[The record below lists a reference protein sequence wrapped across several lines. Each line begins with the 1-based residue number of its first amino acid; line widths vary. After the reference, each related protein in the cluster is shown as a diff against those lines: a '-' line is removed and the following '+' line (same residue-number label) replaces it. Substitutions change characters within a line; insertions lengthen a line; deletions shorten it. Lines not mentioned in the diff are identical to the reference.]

1 MEDELRELY
10 EALEERERNIDEL
23 EAVLTNLEGENDKQ
37 QDELDDKTQEVQE
50 LQNLIKQLRLDNSNL
65 LEDKKL
71 LADQVSSQKSQLDAQ
86 KNLLAASV
94 KASEDTKKIQKD
106 GNQNLYRLEVENQ
119 RLRDAIIQIEEN
131 DDILVNEIETLVRQ
145 KSEFQQSS
153 EDLAAKCDLLHAE
166 LDEKTR
172 TIIRLQSEKESAL
185 CDETKRDE
193 DYRKTLDDWQR
204 KDAANMLENTR
215 LRTELEDERAKH
227 KESALVKEND
237 AFRRE
242 LAHVRQENQ
251 RLHSIYDLC
260 LVDKNQAERDLDEAI
275 QALNQ
280 SKRDAKEQTTSA
292 LLKSKSDVTEA
303 NAKSDKAL
311 ANLDSVTKRC
321 LDAEEKLENLR
332 TQLRCSDERNAL
344 YEKSNGLTEVVRLQ
358 KQLEADVRRR
368 DYDLKQIK
376 KTLGVELE
384 RRRALTKACDWLKEK
399 AGLEPDFSFDDD
411 EMRMAL
417 EREDSRLQSENA
429 ELSRQIESLEVER
442 TMLLRQLRERA
453 IDLGEKGARFLGMD
467 TEHVAQVMEFAS
479 NLRRGAV
486 ELPLNDRSKELLAEI
501 ASLKSE
507 IEMGKVTIARL
518 ERELASGSKSDSS
531 ESTVLK
537 QILETITA
545 ENRILRND
553 VAVLKAGGPIDP
565 KSSVLTPSMRQRA
578 KEVLGEEL
586 VAMPASAEV
595 QIICVLNAYDN
606 LAHEHTLAKGR
617 IIELSKL
624 ESALTNVTHE
634 RDALSAQ
641 VRKLEESSAAGV
653 QSKAVTQNAAKFDEK
668 NMQETEMSSIHQQL
682 IEAQP
687 QTVDGTGEIVK
698 SVFVTQAEMLTMR
711 NALEQTKQTISRY
724 TSDIKTLRI
733 AVLAAQENGTNY
745 AKAKKQIL
753 CLNDII
759 REKSRLYDALAA
771 RQEGNQRLIDGKRDK
786 RHRVRSA
793 DNDDRDHKSDRS
805 ISTCSID
812 SSGMSG
818 RSSPTVNQSMHKRLE
833 ESLRIISEKENMIR
847 EQAQKI
853 VEFTQKLLQTDEAY
867 QNLTK
872 ENEKMKTDIS
882 TLVIRASE
890 ADTAMKGMAAYQ
902 LKCSEMTDALDKV
915 TREVKDLHDKA
926 QQIGSEVAEKDARIK
941 DLLAMEVRS
950 KSILNVAR
958 QGRARSEDVV
968 KACNK
973 EIASLKKALED
984 MTVQM
989 NNLKAE
995 KIAATNEKLKMSQ
1008 KVRESTL
1015 KLKGLTENENSKV
1028 VDELS
1033 KRVDVL
1039 NKTVSGLAS
1048 QNSSLRIELAE
1059 AKQKMKVESES
1070 TATATTAATTRN
1082 SISRERSQALE
1093 EKVKLLEKSLA
1104 EEKRRY
1110 SATTD
1115 NSSML
1120 ERYQKRIVELEK
1132 VLEQQQSM
1140 TGRNNSSDNS
1150 NDDSQRV
1157 LLAEQVLSL
1166 KSENKSLQQKIEEMN
1181 SRIKEMTMSK
1191 SDEKSNHSVE
1201 AQLMTRLKAEN
1212 EVLKKENERLSRID
1226 HLDLFEEIEDLK
1238 TKYNDAIC
1246 QINNLT

>member
-50 LQNLIKQLRLDNSNL
+50 LQSLIKQLRLDNGSL
-65 LEDKKL
+65 LEDKTL

-145 KSEFQQSS
+145 KSDFQQQS
-153 EDLAAKCDLLHAE
+153 EDLASNCDLLHAE
-166 LDEKTR
+166 LDEKAR
-172 TIIRLQSEKESAL
+172 TISQLQSEKDNAL
-185 CDETKRDE
+185 IDGTKRDE
-193 DYRKTLDDWQR
+193 EYRKALDDWQR
-204 KDAANMLENTR
+204 KDAANISENTR

-237 AFRRE
+237 AFRKE

-292 LLKSKSDVTEA
+292 LLKSKSDATEA
-303 NAKSDKAL
+303 NAKGDKAL
-311 ANLDSVTKRC
+311 ANLESVTKRC
-321 LDAEEKLENLR
+321 FDAEEKLENLR
-332 TQLRCSDERNAL
+332 TQLRCSDERNEL
-344 YEKSNGLTEVVRLQ
+344 YEKNNGLTEVVRLQ

-376 KTLGVELE
+376 TTLGVEME

-411 EMRMAL
+411 EVRMAL

-442 TMLLRQLRERA
+442 TVLLRQLRERA

-467 TEHVAQVMEFAS
+467 TEHVAQVMEFVN
-479 NLRRGAV
+479 NLRRGTV

-501 ASLKSE
+501 SSLKSE
-507 IEMGKVTIARL
+507 IEMGKATLARL
-518 ERELASGSKSDSS
+518 ERELATGRSDSS

-553 VAVLKAGGPIDP
+553 IALLKAGGPIDP
-565 KSSVLTPSMRQRA
+565 KSSALTPSMRQRA

-606 LAHEHTLAKGR
+606 LAQGR
-617 IIELSKL
+617 IAELGKL
-624 ESALTNVTHE
+624 ESALMNLTHE
-634 RDALSAQ
+634 RDTLSAQ
-641 VRKLEESSAAGV
+641 VRKLEDSSATGA
-653 QSKAVTQNAAKFDEK
+653 QSIVVKQNAAKFNEK
-668 NMQETEMSSIHQQL
+668 KTQETETSSVHEQL
-682 IEAQP
+682 TGAQTR
-687 QTVDGTGEIVK
+687 TVDGTGDIVN

-724 TSDIKTLRI
+724 TNDIKTLRI
-733 AVLAAQENGTNY
+733 AVLAAQENGTKY
-745 AKAKKQIL
+745 AKARKQIL
-753 CLNDII
+753 CLNEII

-771 RQEGNQRLIDGKRDK
+771 RQEGNQKAFTGKRDE

-793 DNDDRDHKSDRS
+793 DNDNRGHKSDRS
-805 ISTCSID
+805 ISTSSID
-812 SSGMSG
+812 SSSLSG
-818 RSSPTVNQSMHKRLE
+818 RSSPTLNQSMHKRLE
-833 ESLRIISEKENMIR
+833 ESLRIISEKDNMIR

-853 VEFTQKLLQTDEAY
+853 VDLTQKLLHADEVY
-867 QNLTK
+867 QNLTN

-882 TLVIRASE
+882 TLVSRASE

-902 LKCSEMTDALDKV
+902 QKCSEMTDALDKV
-915 TREVKDLHDKA
+915 KREVKDLNEKA
-926 QQIGSEVAEKDARIK
+926 QQIGIEVAEKDSRIK
-941 DLLAMEVRS
+941 DLLAMDVRS

-968 KACNK
+968 KARNE

-984 MTVQM
+984 MTAQM

-1015 KLKGLTENENSKV
+1015 KLKGLTENENSKT
-1028 VDELS
+1028 VDELTT
-1033 KRVDVL
+1033 RIDVL
-1039 NKTVSGLAS
+1039 NRTVSGLAA

-1059 AKQKMKVESES
+1059 AKQKMKVESET
-1070 TATATTAATTRN
+1070 TATTTTAATTRS

-1093 EKVKLLEKSLA
+1093 EKVKSLEKSLV

-1115 NSSML
+1115 NSSFL
-1120 ERYQKRIVELEK
+1120 EKYQKRIVELETA
-1132 VLEQQQSM
+1132 LEQQQQST
-1140 TGRNNSSDNS
+1140 TGRNNSSDSS

-1157 LLAEQVLSL
+1157 LLDEQVLSL

-1181 SRIKEMTMSK
+1181 SRIKEVTMHTSNA
-1191 SDEKSNHSVE
+1191 DDKSNHFIE
-1201 AQLMTRLKAEN
+1201 AQLLTKLKAEN
-1212 EVLKKENERLSRID
+1212 DVLRKENERLSRID

-1238 TKYNDAIC
+1238 CKYNDAIC

>member
-37 QDELDDKTQEVQE
+37 QNELDDKTQEV
-50 LQNLIKQLRLDNSNL
+50 KQLRLDNSSL
-65 LEDKKL
+65 MEDKTL
-71 LADQVSSQKSQLDAQ
+71 LADQISSQKSQLDAQ
-86 KNLLAASV
+86 RNLIAASV

-106 GNQNLYRLEVENQ
+106 GNQNLYILEVENQ

-145 KSEFQQSS
+145 KSDFQQQS
-153 EDLAAKCDLLHAE
+153 EDLASNCDLLHAE
-166 LDEKTR
+166 LDEKAR
-172 TIIRLQSEKESAL
+172 TISQLQSEKDNAL
-185 CDETKRDE
+185 IDGTKRDE
-193 DYRKTLDDWQR
+193 EYRKALDEWQR
-204 KDAANMLENTR
+204 KDAANISENTR

-227 KESALVKEND
+227 KESALVKENE
-237 AFRRE
+237 AFRKE

-303 NAKSDKAL
+303 NAKCDKAL
-311 ANLDSVTKRC
+311 ANLESVTKRF

-332 TQLRCSDERNAL
+332 TQLRCSDERNEL
-344 YEKSNGLTEVVRLQ
+344 YEKNNGLTEVIRLQ
-358 KQLEADVRRR
+358 NQLEADVRRR

-376 KTLGVELE
+376 TRLGVEME

-411 EMRMAL
+411 EVRMAL
-417 EREDSRLQSENA
+417 EREDCRLQSENA

-442 TMLLRQLRERA
+442 TVLLRQLRERA

-467 TEHVAQVMEFAS
+467 TEHVAQVMEFAN
-479 NLRRGAV
+479 NLRRGTV

-501 ASLKSE
+501 SSLKSE
-507 IEMGKVTIARL
+507 IEMGKATLARL
-518 ERELASGSKSDSS
+518 ERELATGRSDSS

-545 ENRILRND
+545 ENWILRND
-553 VAVLKAGGPIDP
+553 IAILKAGGPIDP
-565 KSSVLTPSMRQRA
+565 KSSALTPSMRQRA

-606 LAHEHTLAKGR
+606 LAQEHSLAKGR
-617 IIELSKL
+617 ITELGKL
-624 ESALTNVTHE
+624 ESALMNITHE
-634 RDALSAQ
+634 RDTLSAQ
-641 VRKLEESSAAGV
+641 VRKLEDSSATGA
-653 QSKAVTQNAAKFDEK
+653 QSIVVTQNAANFNEK
-668 NMQETEMSSIHQQL
+668 KTQETETSSVHEQL
-682 IEAQP
+682 TGAQTR
-687 QTVDGTGEIVK
+687 TVDGTGDIVN
-698 SVFVTQAEMLTMR
+698 SVFVTQAEMWTMR
-711 NALEQTKQTISRY
+711 NALEQTKQMISRY
-724 TSDIKTLRI
+724 TNDIKTLRI
-733 AVLAAQENGTNY
+733 AVLAAQENGTKY
-745 AKAKKQIL
+745 AKARKQIL
-753 CLNDII
+753 CLNEII

-771 RQEGNQRLIDGKRDK
+771 RQEGNQKAFTGKRDK

-793 DNDDRDHKSDRS
+793 DNDNRDHKSDRS
-805 ISTCSID
+805 ISTSSID
-812 SSGMSG
+812 SSSLSG
-818 RSSPTVNQSMHKRLE
+818 RSSPTLNQSMHKRLE
-833 ESLRIISEKENMIR
+833 ESLRIISEKDNMIR

-853 VEFTQKLLQTDEAY
+853 VDLTQKLLHADEVY
-867 QNLTK
+867 QNLTN

-882 TLVIRASE
+882 TLVSRASE

-902 LKCSEMTDALDKV
+902 QKCSEMTDALDKV
-915 TREVKDLHDKA
+915 KREVKDLNEKA
-926 QQIGSEVAEKDARIK
+926 QQIGIEVAEKDSRIK
-941 DLLAMEVRS
+941 DLLAMDVRS

-968 KACNK
+968 KSRNE

-984 MTVQM
+984 MTAQM
-989 NNLKAE
+989 NTLKAE

-1015 KLKGLTENENSKV
+1015 KLKGFTENENSKT
-1028 VDELS
+1028 VDELTT
-1033 KRVDVL
+1033 RIDVL
-1039 NKTVSGLAS
+1039 NRTVSGLAA
-1048 QNSSLRIELAE
+1048 QNSSLRIELAA
-1059 AKQKMKVESES
+1059 AKQKMKVESET
-1070 TATATTAATTRN
+1070 TATTTTAATTRS

-1093 EKVKLLEKSLA
+1093 EKVKSLEKSFV

-1115 NSSML
+1115 NSSFL
-1120 ERYQKRIVELEK
+1120 ERYQERIVELET
-1132 VLEQQQSM
+1132 VLEQQQQST
-1140 TGRNNSSDNS
+1140 TGRNNSSDSS

-1181 SRIKEMTMSK
+1181 SRIKEVTMHTSK
-1191 SDEKSNHSVE
+1191 ADDKSNHSIE
-1201 AQLMTRLKAEN
+1201 AQLLTKLKAEN
-1212 EVLKKENERLSRID
+1212 DVLRKENERLSRID

-1238 TKYNDAIC
+1238 SKYNDAIC

>member
-50 LQNLIKQLRLDNSNL
+50 LQSLIKQLRLDNTSL
-65 LEDKKL
+65 LEDKTL

-86 KNLLAASV
+86 MNLLAASV

-106 GNQNLYRLEVENQ
+106 GNQNLYRLELENQ

-145 KSEFQQSS
+145 KSDFQQSS
-153 EDLAAKCDLLHAE
+153 EDLASKCDLLHAE
-166 LDEKTR
+166 LDEKVR
-172 TIIRLQSEKESAL
+172 TISQLQSEMENAL
-185 CDETKRDE
+185 IDGTKRDE
-193 DYRKTLDDWQR
+193 EYRKALDDWQR
-204 KDAANMLENTR
+204 KDAANISENTR

-227 KESALVKEND
+227 KESALVKENE
-237 AFRRE
+237 AFRKE

-280 SKRDAKEQTTSA
+280 SKRDTKEQTTSA

-311 ANLDSVTKRC
+311 VNLESVTKRC

-344 YEKSNGLTEVVRLQ
+344 YEKNNGLTEVVRLQ

-376 KTLGVELE
+376 TTLGVEIE
-384 RRRALTKACDWLKEK
+384 RRRAITKACDWLKEK
-399 AGLEPDFSFDDD
+399 VGLEPDFSFDDD
-411 EMRMAL
+411 EVRMAL
-417 EREDSRLQSENA
+417 ELEDSRLQSENA

-442 TMLLRQLRERA
+442 TVLLRQLRERA
-453 IDLGEKGARFLGMD
+453 IDLGEKGTRFLGMD

-479 NLRRGAV
+479 NLRRGTV

-501 ASLKSE
+501 SSLKSE
-507 IEMGKVTIARL
+507 IEMGKATLARL
-518 ERELASGSKSDSS
+518 EREIATGRSDSS

-537 QILETITA
+537 QILETVTA

-553 VAVLKAGGPIDP
+553 IAILKAGGPIDP
-565 KSSVLTPSMRQRA
+565 KSSALTPSMRQRA

-606 LAHEHTLAKGR
+606 LAQEHTLAKGR
-617 IIELSKL
+617 IAELSKL
-624 ESALTNVTHE
+624 ESALMNLTLE
-634 RDALSAQ
+634 RDTLIAQ
-641 VRKLEESSAAGV
+641 VRKLEDSSATGA
-653 QSKAVTQNAAKFDEK
+653 QSTVVTQNAAKFNEK
-668 NMQETEMSSIHQQL
+668 KTQETETSSVHEQL
-682 IEAQP
+682 IGAQTR
-687 QTVDGTGEIVK
+687 TVNGTGDIVN
-698 SVFVTQAEMLTMR
+698 SVSVTQAEMLTM
-711 NALEQTKQTISRY
+711 LEQTKQTISRY
-724 TSDIKTLRI
+724 TNDIKTLRI
-733 AVLAAQENGTNY
+733 AVLAAQENGINY
-745 AKAKKQIL
+745 AKARKQIL
-753 CLNDII
+753 CLNEII

-771 RQEGNQRLIDGKRDK
+771 RQEGNQKAFTGKRDK

-793 DNDDRDHKSDRS
+793 DNDNRDHKSDRS
-805 ISTCSID
+805 ISTSSID
-812 SSGMSG
+812 SSSLSG
-818 RSSPTVNQSMHKRLE
+818 RSSHTLNQSMHKRLE
-833 ESLRIISEKENMIR
+833 ESLRIISEKDNMIR

-853 VEFTQKLLQTDEAY
+853 VDLTQKLLHADEVY
-867 QNLTK
+867 QNLTN

-882 TLVIRASE
+882 TLVSRASE

-902 LKCSEMTDALDKV
+902 QKCSEMTDALDKV
-915 TREVKDLHDKA
+915 KREVKDLNEKA
-926 QQIGSEVAEKDARIK
+926 QQIGIEVVERDSRIK
-941 DLLAMEVRS
+941 DLLAMDVRS

-968 KACNK
+968 KARNE

-984 MTVQM
+984 MTAQM

-1015 KLKGLTENENSKV
+1015 KLKGFTENENSKT
-1028 VDELS
+1028 VDELTT
-1033 KRVDVL
+1033 RIDVL
-1039 NKTVSGLAS
+1039 NRTVSGLAA

-1059 AKQKMKVESES
+1059 AKQKMKVESET
-1070 TATATTAATTRN
+1070 TATTTTAATTRS

-1093 EKVKLLEKSLA
+1093 EKVKSLEKSLA

-1115 NSSML
+1115 NSSIL
-1120 ERYQKRIVELEK
+1120 EKYQKRIVELET
-1132 VLEQQQSM
+1132 VLEQQQQS
-1140 TGRNNSSDNS
+1140 TTRNNSSDSS

-1181 SRIKEMTMSK
+1181 SCIKEVTMHTSK
-1191 SDEKSNHSVE
+1191 ADGKSNHSIE
-1201 AQLMTRLKAEN
+1201 AQLLTKLKAEN
-1212 EVLKKENERLSRID
+1212 DVLRKENERLSRID

-1238 TKYNDAIC
+1238 CKYNDAIC
-1246 QINNLT
+1246 QINSLT

>member
-1 MEDELRELY
+1 MNMEDELRELY

-50 LQNLIKQLRLDNSNL
+50 LQSLIKQLRLDNSSL
-65 LEDKKL
+65 LEDKTL
-71 LADQVSSQKSQLDAQ
+71 LADQISSQKSQLDAQ

-145 KSEFQQSS
+145 KSDFQQQS
-153 EDLAAKCDLLHAE
+153 EDLASKCDLLHAE
-166 LDEKTR
+166 LDEKAR
-172 TIIRLQSEKESAL
+172 IISQLQSEKENAL
-185 CDETKRDE
+185 IDKTKHDEE
-193 DYRKTLDDWQR
+193 YRKALDDWQR
-204 KDAANMLENTR
+204 KDAANISENTR

-237 AFRRE
+237 AFRKE

-292 LLKSKSDVTEA
+292 LLKSKSDATEA
-303 NAKSDKAL
+303 NAKGDKAL
-311 ANLDSVTKRC
+311 ANLESVTKRC
-321 LDAEEKLENLR
+321 FDAEEKLENLR
-332 TQLRCSDERNAL
+332 TQLRCSDERNEL
-344 YEKSNGLTEVVRLQ
+344 YEKNNGLTEVVRLQ
-358 KQLEADVRRR
+358 KQLEADLRRR

-376 KTLGVELE
+376 TTLGVEME

-411 EMRMAL
+411 EVRIAL

-429 ELSRQIESLEVER
+429 ELTRQIESLEVER
-442 TMLLRQLRERA
+442 TVLLRQLRERA

-467 TEHVAQVMEFAS
+467 TEHVAQVMEFAN
-479 NLRRGAV
+479 NLRRGTV
-486 ELPLNDRSKELLAEI
+486 ELPLNDRSKELLAQI
-501 ASLKSE
+501 SSLKSE
-507 IEMGKVTIARL
+507 IEMGKITLARL
-518 ERELASGSKSDSS
+518 EREIATGRSDSS

-553 VAVLKAGGPIDP
+553 IAILKAGGPIDP
-565 KSSVLTPSMRQRA
+565 KSSALTPSMRQRA

-595 QIICVLNAYDN
+595 QVICVINAYDN
-606 LAHEHTLAKGR
+606 IAQEHTLAKGQ
-617 IIELSKL
+617 IVELSKL
-624 ESALTNVTHE
+624 ESALMNITHE

-641 VRKLEESSAAGV
+641 VRKLEDSSATGA
-653 QSKAVTQNAAKFDEK
+653 QSIVVTQNAAKFNEK
-668 NMQETEMSSIHQQL
+668 KTQETETSSVHERL
-682 IEAQP
+682 TGAQTR
-687 QTVDGTGEIVK
+687 TVDGTGDIVN

-724 TSDIKTLRI
+724 TNDIKTLRI

-745 AKAKKQIL
+745 AKARKQIV
-753 CLNDII
+753 CLNEII

-771 RQEGNQRLIDGKRDK
+771 RQEGNQKAFTGKRDK

-793 DNDDRDHKSDRS
+793 DNGNLDHKSDRS
-805 ISTCSID
+805 ISTSSID
-812 SSGMSG
+812 SSSLSG
-818 RSSPTVNQSMHKRLE
+818 RSSPTLNQSMHKRLE
-833 ESLRIISEKENMIR
+833 ESLRIISEKDIMIR

-853 VEFTQKLLQTDEAY
+853 VDLTQKLLHADEVY
-867 QNLTK
+867 QNLTN

-882 TLVIRASE
+882 TLVSRASE
-890 ADTAMKGMAAYQ
+890 ADIAMKGMAAYQ
-902 LKCSEMTDALDKV
+902 QRCSEMTDALDKV
-915 TREVKDLHDKA
+915 KREVKDLNEKA
-926 QQIGSEVAEKDARIK
+926 QQIGIEVADARIK
-941 DLLAMEVRS
+941 DLLAMDVRS

-968 KACNK
+968 KARNE
-973 EIASLKKALED
+973 EIASLKKAVED
-984 MTVQM
+984 MTAQM

-1015 KLKGLTENENSKV
+1015 KLKGFTENENCKT
-1028 VDELS
+1028 VDELTT
-1033 KRVDVL
+1033 RIEVL
-1039 NKTVSGLAS
+1039 NRTVSGLAA

-1059 AKQKMKVESES
+1059 AKQKMKVESET
-1070 TATATTAATTRN
+1070 TATTTTAATTRS

-1093 EKVKLLEKSLA
+1093 EKVKSLEKSLA

-1115 NSSML
+1115 NSSFL
-1120 ERYQKRIVELEK
+1120 ERYQKRIVELET
-1132 VLEQQQSM
+1132 VLEQQQQST
-1140 TGRNNSSDNS
+1140 TGRKNSSDSS

-1181 SRIKEMTMSK
+1181 SRIK
-1191 SDEKSNHSVE
+1191 DHSIE
-1201 AQLMTRLKAEN
+1201 AQLLTKLKAEN
-1212 EVLKKENERLSRID
+1212 DVLRKENERLSRID

-1238 TKYNDAIC
+1238 CKYNDAIC